1 MSRWRLSK
9 RAAAYV
15 FSGVSGRRGCV
26 LSEIFYNFEKSVR
39 HEEFGI
45 KFARVFV
52 TFFMFNYLKL
62 LVMSTKG
69 NFLAFLGGAAAGA
82 VVALLF
88 APDKGEET
96 RKKIGKAVADGKER
110 AGELY
115 QTGKKKFQQSY
126 EHGRQKVTET
136 YRKGRE
142 RISDAIAQGREM
154 ADEELEALRGSV
166 DKEDKRDDKKE

>member
-1 MSRWRLSK
+1 MAFDMF
-9 RAAAYV
+9 RA
-15 FSGVSGRRGCV
+15 GVGVCPYF
-26 LSEIFYNFEKSVR
+26 FYNFEKNVR

-69 NFLAFLGGAAAGA
+69 NFFAFLGGAAAGA

-96 RKKIGKAVADGKER
+96 RKKIGKAVADGKDR
-110 AGELY
+110 AQELY
-115 QTGKKKFQQSY
+115 QTGKKKLQESY
-126 EHGRQKVTET
+126 EQGREKVTET

-154 ADEELEALRGSV
+154 ADEELEALR
-166 DKEDKRDDKKE
+166 DNTDRENRMRDKKE